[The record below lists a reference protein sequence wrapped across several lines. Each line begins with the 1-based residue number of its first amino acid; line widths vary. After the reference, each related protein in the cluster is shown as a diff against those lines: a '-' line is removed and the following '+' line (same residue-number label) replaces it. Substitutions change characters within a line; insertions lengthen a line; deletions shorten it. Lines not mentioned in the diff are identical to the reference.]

1 MTEEKFSLTPILN
14 ENGEY
19 SLIRYQEVEVACQN
33 YINERTISEI
43 NNDDDLKALK
53 VCRKEIRKK
62 KDNISKTRKNL
73 VKVFSYQFLS
83 LEKMLNEADEKMKK
97 LKEEYELSL
106 QENQEQEELQQ
117 HTKTIVFK
125 LNYSNEETLEK
136 IKQIA
141 VEEHC
146 EIIEIKEK

>member
-1 MTEEKFSLTPILN
+1 MAEEKFSLTPILN

-19 SLIRYQEVEVACQN
+19 SIKRYQEVEIACQN
-33 YINERTISEI
+33 FIKERTISEVK
-43 NNDDDLKALK
+43 NDDDLKALK
-53 VCRKEIRKK
+53 EYRKEIRKK

-83 LEKMLNEADEKMKK
+83 LEKMLNEADESMKK

-106 QENQEQEELQQ
+106 QEQQVQEELQQ
-117 HTKTIVFK
+117 DTKTIIFK
-125 LNYSNEETLEK
+125 LNYSSEETLEK
-136 IKQIA
+136 IRKIA
-141 VEEHC
+141 VEDHC